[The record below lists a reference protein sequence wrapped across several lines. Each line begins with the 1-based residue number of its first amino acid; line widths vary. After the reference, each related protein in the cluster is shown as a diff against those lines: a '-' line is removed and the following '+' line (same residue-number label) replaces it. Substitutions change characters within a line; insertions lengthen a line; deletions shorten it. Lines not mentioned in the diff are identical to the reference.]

1 MKAMIL
7 HKPRPVEES
16 PLLEEEA
23 PRPVPGPGEILIRVN
38 ACGVCHTDLHTV
50 EGELPLPMLPII
62 PGHQIVGSV
71 EMLGAGVTHFETG
84 DRVGVPWL
92 YWTCGKCEYCRSGM
106 ENLCDT
112 ARFTGL
118 HANGGYAEFM
128 VAPDDFSYALP
139 EGFPDMQTAPLLCAG
154 IIGYRALRISQIQP
168 GQTLGLYG
176 FGASAHV
183 TIQIARSWGCD
194 VFVFS
199 RSEHHRKHAEELGA
213 AWTGLAKDTPPTSLH
228 SAIIFAPAG
237 ELVPEALRVLRKGG
251 TLALAG
257 IYMSPIPQFEYDLL
271 YGERVVRSVANSTR
285 DDARE
290 LLRLAAEIPIQ
301 TEVETFPLS
310 EANQALKRLKQ
321 GHIRGAAVLQI
332 SSE

>member
-7 HKPRPVEES
+7 HKPRPVEED
-16 PLLEEEA
+16 PLSAEEV
-23 PRPVPGPGEILIRVN
+23 PRPVPGAGEILIRVN
-38 ACGVCHTDLHTV
+38 ACGVCHTDLHAV
-50 EGELPLPMLPII
+50 EGELPLPMLPLI
-62 PGHQIVGSV
+62 PGHQVVGRV
-71 EMLGAGVTHFETG
+71 EMLGSEVTQFQSG

-92 YWTCGKCEYCRSGM
+92 HWTCGKCEYCRSGM

-128 VAPDDFSYALP
+128 VAPAEFSYALP
-139 EGFPDMQTAPLLCAG
+139 EGFPDIQAAPLLCAG
-154 IIGYRALRISQIQP
+154 IIGYRALRLSQIQP
-168 GQTLGLYG
+168 GQSLGLYG

-183 TIQIARSWGCD
+183 TIQIARHWGCN

-199 RSEHHRKHAEELGA
+199 RSEDHRKHAEELGA
-213 AWTGLAKDTPPTSLH
+213 AWTGLAKDTPPMPLH

-237 ELVPEALRVLRKGG
+237 GLVPEALRVLRKGG

-257 IYMSPIPQFEYDLL
+257 IYMSPIPQLEYGLL

-285 DDARE
+285 NDARQ
-290 LLRLAAEIPIQ
+290 LLQLASEIPIQ

-310 EANQALKRLKQ
+310 EANQVLKRLKR
-321 GHIRGAAVLQI
+321 GSIRGAAVLKI
-332 SSE
+332 SS

>member
-7 HKPRPVEES
+7 HNPRPVEED
-16 PLLEEEA
+16 PLSEEEV
-23 PRPVPGPGEILIRVN
+23 PRPVPGAGEILIQVN

-50 EGELPLPMLPII
+50 EGELPLPMLPLI
-62 PGHQIVGSV
+62 PGHQVAGRV
-71 EMLGAGVTHFETG
+71 EMLGSGVTQFETG

-106 ENLCDT
+106 ENLCDN

-128 VAPDDFSYALP
+128 VAPADFSYALP
-139 EGFPDMQTAPLLCAG
+139 EGFPDMQAAPLLCAG
-154 IIGYRALRISQIQP
+154 IIGYRALRVSQIQP
-168 GQTLGLYG
+168 GQALGLYG

-213 AWTGLAKDTPPTSLH
+213 AWTGLAKDTPPMPLH
-228 SAIIFAPAG
+228 SVIIFAPAG

-257 IYMSPIPQFEYDLL
+257 IYMSPIPQLDYGLL

-285 DDARE
+285 DDARQ
-290 LLRLAAEIPIQ
+290 LLQLASEIPIQ
-301 TEVETFPLS
+301 TAVETAPLS
-310 EANQALKRLKQ
+310 EANQVLKRLKR
-321 GHIRGAAVLQI
+321 GSIRGAAVLKI
-332 SSE
+332 SS

>member
-7 HKPRPVEES
+7 HNPRPVEED
-16 PLLEEEA
+16 PLSEEEV
-23 PRPVPGPGEILIRVN
+23 PRPVPGAGEILIQVN

-50 EGELPLPMLPII
+50 EGELPLPMLPLI
-62 PGHQIVGSV
+62 PGHQVAGRV
-71 EMLGAGVTHFETG
+71 EMLGSGVTQFETG
-84 DRVGVPWL
+84 DRVGVRWL
-92 YWTCGKCEYCRSGM
+92 YWTCGKCEYCRSGK
-106 ENLCDT
+106 ENLCDN

-128 VAPDDFSYALP
+128 VAPADFSYALP
-139 EGFPDMQTAPLLCAG
+139 GGFPDMQAAPLLCAG
-154 IIGYRALRISQIQP
+154 IIGYRALRVSQIQP
-168 GQTLGLYG
+168 GQALGLYG

-213 AWTGLAKDTPPTSLH
+213 AWTGLAKDTPPMPLH

-257 IYMSPIPQFEYDLL
+257 IYMSPIPQLDYGLL

-285 DDARE
+285 DDARQ
-290 LLRLAAEIPIQ
+290 LLQLASEIPIR
-301 TEVETFPLS
+301 TAVETAPLS
-310 EANQALKRLKQ
+310 EANQVLKRLKQ
-321 GHIRGAAVLQI
+321 GSIRGAAVLKI
-332 SSE
+332 SS